1 MIRQT
6 GVTGRCLC
14 ERGGGGGTVTR
25 IRGNRKACACDQKA
39 IASTRTIHHILFSAR
54 AGIQHNCH
62 YLMPP
67 LPPAHMRR
75 YGPPINKLGRGHWQA
90 QEFLASDSALSK
102 LTAVS
107 GPCKGPPGTGRPGT
121 TCCNEAFW
129 KEKQEIWVLS
139 LTNSVTIGQSL
150 HLCVCL

>member
-6 GVTGRCLC
+6 GVTGLCLC
-14 ERGGGGGTVTR
+14 EGGRGGGEGRTVTR
-25 IRGNRKACACDQKA
+25 IRGNRKACVCNQKA
-39 IASTRTIHHILFSAR
+39 IASIRTIHYILFSAR

-62 YLMPP
+62 YLMLP

-90 QEFLASDSALSK
+90 REFLANDSALSK
-102 LTAVS
+102 LILVS

-121 TCCNEAFW
+121 TRCSEAFW
-129 KEKQEIWVLS
+129 KKKQEIWVSS
-139 LTNSVTIGQSL
+139 LTSSITIGPSL
-150 HLCVCL
+150 RL